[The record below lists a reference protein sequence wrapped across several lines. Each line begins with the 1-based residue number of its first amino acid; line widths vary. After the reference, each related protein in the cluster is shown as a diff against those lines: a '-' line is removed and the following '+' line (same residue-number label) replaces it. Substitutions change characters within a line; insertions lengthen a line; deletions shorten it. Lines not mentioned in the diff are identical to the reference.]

1 MQYARSIRTKETG
14 AESFPDT
21 VPPTDVLTL
30 LDRVEDR
37 DRPILAML
45 VEHTH
50 PDDIAATVGI
60 SAAALKL
67 RRARI
72 IARLRRSTARHGGF
86 VARRSVST
94 DELGV
99 RVRSTSP

>member
-1 MQYARSIRTKETG
+1 MATG
-14 AESFPDT
+14 AESVPDT
-21 VPPTDVLTL
+21 VRPTDVLTL

-60 SAAALKL
+60 SAAALKR

-72 IARLRRSTARHGGF
+72 ADRLRASTVPRGVF
-86 VARRSVST
+86 VAQRSVPT